1 MKNPRILAAAMITSF
16 MTTFMSSALNLS
28 VPALESYF
36 HVSAAAI
43 SWIVSS
49 YTISVAAMSLPFG
62 KIADITGRRKI
73 FLTGIAGFGILSVI
87 SIFAP
92 GIALLITFRALMGCC
107 GAMIFATNN
116 AILISSYPPE
126 MRGKVL
132 GYSVAATY
140 IGLTAGPVAGG
151 ILNSTLGWRSIFALS
166 AVISAAAFG
175 AAFRTPSADA
185 DASHGKPEKLDITG
199 AVLYIAAITSSLY
212 GLTNLDEGAVSV
224 LILAAGTAA
233 LIIFFLHESGWEKR
247 GSDPVMN
254 VSMFRNSRTFT
265 FSNLAALLNY
275 ASTFAIS
282 YTMSIYLQVILGIP
296 SARAGLLL
304 ITMPAVQALFSPL
317 TGSLSDRVRP
327 SVLASSG
334 MGLCAATLIM
344 FSRLSGHTSLVY
356 IITALCITGF
366 GFALFSSPNTNAIL
380 SCVSREDY
388 GVANSIIATMRTFGQ
403 SSGMAIVS
411 VITSLYLGSNSL
423 EASPASDIL
432 AMMHTAFLVF
442 AGLCIAG
449 LFFSLARDK

>member
-28 VPALESYF
+28 VPALESF
-36 HVSAAAI
+36 FQVSAAAI
-43 SWIVSS
+43 SWIVSA

-62 KIADITGRRKI
+62 KIADITGRRRI

-92 GIALLITFRALMGCC
+92 SIALLITFRALMGCC
-107 GAMIFATNN
+107 GAMVFATNN

-126 MRGKVL
+126 MRGTVL

-166 AVISAAAFG
+166 ALISAAAFG
-175 AAFRTPSADA
+175 AAFRAPSAA
-185 DASHGKPEKLDITG
+185 DVPSHIKPAKLDITG
-199 AVLYIAAITSSLY
+199 AVLYIAAIASSLY
-212 GLTNLDEGAVSV
+212 GLTNLDEGTVSI
-224 LILAAGTAA
+224 LILAAGTTA
-233 LIIFFLHESGWEKR
+233 LIIFFIHESGCEKR
-247 GSDPVMN
+247 GSDPVMS

-296 SARAGLLL
+296 SAKAGLLL
-304 ITMPAVQALFSPL
+304 ITMPAMQALFSPL

-344 FSRLSGHTSLVY
+344 FSRLNEHTALAY

-380 SCVSREDY
+380 SCVDREDY
-388 GVANSIIATMRTFGQ
+388 GVANSIIATMRTCGQ

-411 VITSLYLGSNSL
+411 VITSLYLGSSSL
-423 EASPASDIL
+423 EESPASDIL
-432 AMMHTAFLVF
+432 SMMHTAFLVF
-442 AGLCIAG
+442 AVLCIAG